1 MGMLDTIRSYM
12 KLNGSE
18 AKEEVKEHLEIL
30 ARLGE
35 TKADY
40 LKLKI
45 IQELRSSG
53 TSENEQVP
61 IESILETLSKVFAV
75 TKLDSDT
82 IKDTITPLISAISP
96 GVEENRKTSIATLI
110 TNLVS
115 GFLGSSEGSENAEE
129 HYVVYAEGNALIRL
143 DVHLWEQRIT
153 SSGLT
158 QNDMSSLLVMTYC
171 KSAINVQKIKL
182 NTFIA
187 LYQHQLAQ
195 TSTPMD
201 LKEIARIKEIF
212 EIFHNKDVR

>member
-1 MGMLDTIRSYM
+1 M
-12 KLNGSE
+12 
-18 AKEEVKEHLEIL
+18 
-30 ARLGE
+30 
-35 TKADY
+35 
-40 LKLKI
+40 
-45 IQELRSSG
+45 
-53 TSENEQVP
+53 
-61 IESILETLSKVFAV
+61 
-75 TKLDSDT
+75 
-82 IKDTITPLISAISP
+82 ISAISP

-212 EIFHNKDVR
+212 EIFHDKDVR